1 MKKKLLVTACFAAV
15 CALLG
20 VLIYSRSDSDSKQSI
35 NSIDSLQTISYD
47 ASTEYE
53 EALKKFE
60 SGCENAKVIRD
71 DDSANN
77 SIALVFEG
85 TSDTVIIEKIIS
97 LLDEH
102 DVKATFALSAME
114 AAEDEK
120 TLQLIAQKGHD
131 IADAGLRGESSMEE
145 MSDEE
150 LIYDFTYSKKV
161 FTTLLNKDTELLM
174 LDRTLY
180 TDLLCSAAA
189 ASGFDRLIAASA
201 GHYLNETSF
210 KEYEKASNYIS
221 KQPGG
226 TIIVIKLDGYLDA
239 LEIEPKVEV
248 KKPAEDKKASTDITK
263 EEEET
268 SNEDIV
274 KVVEWILKAIDENSK
289 ETVLASSLK
298 SMTNEEYVKELFDNE
313 DQVKA
318 RMYRDVNTIE
328 NIVGLTFKGM
338 VKDEETL
345 DRLLATL
352 EKNNAKA
359 TFFVSKKDIEDNKD
373 LIVKIAEAGH
383 AFGTLGTDARDL
395 SQLDRYT
402 IYEDLINGE
411 RAIRSTVSLKCRYYM
426 PAGDASDELLIAA
439 GVAGLT
445 VIVAPDRLS
454 TQKGSIN
461 LLKLSDDYDVSAL
474 DRYLSKAGS
483 ENIEVADLT
492 ELIRQAETIPVIDQ
506 QVIDELRDA
515 NEGKLASDNSFIY
528 TTEKATVMCF
538 FGVSNK
544 PVVRDVL
551 NVLDERGY
559 QGTFFVTADEMKNCG
574 EQIEEIID
582 AGHEVGIAYI
592 ENNKYPASFDS
603 VAAYILGS
611 MQFLEW
617 KYGVSTTLVEQ
628 PYGEIADE
636 TKEAVSA
643 TGCTLVGHEF
653 SMVQS
658 QYTESRQVSEFYG
671 KYSGKIHVHR
681 GSIAYFSMNSFAA
694 DKELDEDSEEE
705 TLLGDLLRTY
715 ISRNI
720 DTLVYKDYKGVY
732 QQSTRYNVRSYSS
745 VANTKYCYVPGRG
758 GNKAVSLNNS
768 YLGNLQDR
776 QEQNAYIFARYI
788 GNPSVTRIPGFTDEE
803 CESMDKKGYITD
815 DRTIFLTFDDSG
827 NDSDVNQLLYVLNK
841 YGVSATFFIR
851 TNNVSSNPNL
861 LRAIAGEG
869 HAIASHTHSHMQLS
883 VPDTSVTDGY
893 EYLELSDEQAQVLRR
908 DLVTSYDVLNR
919 YTGDM
924 VVNGKKALTT
934 LFRSPTLAAGRNGMY
949 QVFDTGFT
957 YMVSGSLST
966 QDYKAASVDELVNVL
981 RNGREEFWGMNR
993 VGNGT
998 CIVMHMSPD
1007 AVYTAEA
1014 LDIMIPEWQS
1024 QGYTFN
1030 RLDDYLK

>member
-15 CALLG
+15 CAFLG

-268 SNEDIV
+268 TNEDIV

-461 LLKLSDDYDVSAL
+461 LLNLSDDYDVSAL

-720 DTLVYKDYKGVY
+720 DTLVYKDYMGVY

-758 GNKAVSLNNS
+758 GSKAVSLNNS

-788 GNPSVTRIPGFTDEE
+788 GNPSVTRIPGFSDKE

-815 DRTIFLTFDDSG
+815 DRTIFLTFDDWG

-893 EYLELSDEQAQVLRR
+893 EYLELSDEQ
-908 DLVTSYDVLNR
+908 
-919 YTGDM
+919 
-924 VVNGKKALTT
+924 
-934 LFRSPTLAAGRNGMY
+934 PTLAAGRNGMY

-966 QDYKAASVDELVNVL
+966 QDYKATSVDELVNVL

>member
-1 MKKKLLVTACFAAV
+1 M
-15 CALLG
+15 
-20 VLIYSRSDSDSKQSI
+20 
-35 NSIDSLQTISYD
+35 
-47 ASTEYE
+47 
-53 EALKKFE
+53 
-60 SGCENAKVIRD
+60 
-71 DDSANN
+71 
-77 SIALVFEG
+77 
-85 TSDTVIIEKIIS
+85 
-97 LLDEH
+97 
-102 DVKATFALSAME
+102 
-114 AAEDEK
+114 
-120 TLQLIAQKGHD
+120 
-131 IADAGLRGESSMEE
+131 
-145 MSDEE
+145 
-150 LIYDFTYSKKV
+150 
-161 FTTLLNKDTELLM
+161 
-174 LDRTLY
+174 
-180 TDLLCSAAA
+180 
-189 ASGFDRLIAASA
+189 
-201 GHYLNETSF
+201 
-210 KEYEKASNYIS
+210 
-221 KQPGG
+221 
-226 TIIVIKLDGYLDA
+226 
-239 LEIEPKVEV
+239 
-248 KKPAEDKKASTDITK
+248 
-263 EEEET
+263 
-268 SNEDIV
+268 
-274 KVVEWILKAIDENSK
+274 
-289 ETVLASSLK
+289 
-298 SMTNEEYVKELFDNE
+298 
-313 DQVKA
+313 
-318 RMYRDVNTIE
+318 
-328 NIVGLTFKGM
+328 
-338 VKDEETL
+338 
-345 DRLLATL
+345 
-352 EKNNAKA
+352 
-359 TFFVSKKDIEDNKD
+359 
-373 LIVKIAEAGH
+373 
-383 AFGTLGTDARDL
+383 
-395 SQLDRYT
+395 
-402 IYEDLINGE
+402 
-411 RAIRSTVSLKCRYYM
+411 
-426 PAGDASDELLIAA
+426 
-439 GVAGLT
+439 
-445 VIVAPDRLS
+445 
-454 TQKGSIN
+454 
-461 LLKLSDDYDVSAL
+461 
-474 DRYLSKAGS
+474 
-483 ENIEVADLT
+483 
-492 ELIRQAETIPVIDQ
+492 
-506 QVIDELRDA
+506 IDELRDT

-617 KYGVSTTLVEQ
+617 KYGISTTLVKQ
-628 PYGEIADE
+628 PYGEVADE

-681 GSIAYFSMNSFAA
+681 GSIAYFSMNSFSA
-694 DKELDEDSEEE
+694 DRELDEESDEA

-815 DRTIFLTFDDSG
+815 DRTIFLTFDDWG

-919 YTGDM
+919 YTGEM

>member
-15 CALLG
+15 CAFLG
-20 VLIYSRSDSDSKQSI
+20 VLIYSKSDSDSKQSI

-161 FTTLLNKDTELLM
+161 FTTLLNKDIELLM

-313 DQVKA
+313 DSVKA

-359 TFFVSKKDIEDNKD
+359 TFFVSRKDIEDNKD

-461 LLKLSDDYDVSAL
+461 LLNLSDDYDVSAL

-617 KYGVSTTLVEQ
+617 KYGISTTLVKQ
-628 PYGEIADE
+628 PYGEVADE

-681 GSIAYFSMNSFAA
+681 GSIAYFSMNSFSA
-694 DKELDEDSEEE
+694 DRELDEESDEA

-776 QEQNAYIFARYI
+776 QEQNVYIFARYI

-815 DRTIFLTFDDSG
+815 DRTIFLTFDDWG

>member
-15 CALLG
+15 CAFLG
-20 VLIYSRSDSDSKQSI
+20 VLIYSKSDSDSKQSI

-131 IADAGLRGESSMEE
+131 IANAGLRGESSMEE

-180 TDLLCSAAA
+180 TDLLCCAAA

-263 EEEET
+263 EEEER

-359 TFFVSKKDIEDNKD
+359 TFFVSRKDIEDNKD

-454 TQKGSIN
+454 TQKGSIS
-461 LLKLSDDYDVSAL
+461 LLNLSDDYDVSAL

-574 EQIEEIID
+574 EQIEEIIN

-617 KYGVSTTLVEQ
+617 KYGISTTLVEQ
-628 PYGEIADE
+628 PYGEVADE

-681 GSIAYFSMNSFAA
+681 GSIAYFSMNSFSA
-694 DKELDEDSEEE
+694 DRELDEESDEA

-788 GNPSVTRIPGFTDEE
+788 GNPSVTRIPGFSDEE
-803 CESMDKKGYITD
+803 CEGMDKKGYITD
-815 DRTIFLTFDDSG
+815 DRTIFLTFDDWG